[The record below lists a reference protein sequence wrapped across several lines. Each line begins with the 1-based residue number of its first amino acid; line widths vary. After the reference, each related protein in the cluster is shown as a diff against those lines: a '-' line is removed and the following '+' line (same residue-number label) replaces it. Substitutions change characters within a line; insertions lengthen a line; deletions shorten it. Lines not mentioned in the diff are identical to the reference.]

1 VYVGERGGVESSL
14 SRVEGVDEEGLVRN
28 FTGKNLALHL
38 RVAEHFWWWW
48 TINPGFF
55 CESLCY
61 H

>member
-1 VYVGERGGVESSL
+1 
-14 SRVEGVDEEGLVRN
+14 VEGVDEEGLVRN